1 MATNPYVNKV
11 TYSGTT
17 LIDLTSDT
25 VEAGKMLS
33 PYTAHDKS
41 GAPIV
46 GSIESL
52 SAGTINTSSTD
63 QTIAAGQYLAGAQ
76 TIKAVTTSGLNVG
89 NVRAGATVKVGDV
102 NDDDRIASIEG
113 TFSAASTVSSGQT
126 AAGAGQIVSGY
137 SAFMDGAE
145 LQGTIASKGSAD
157 MTASGATVTAPAGY
171 YPVASSKAVA
181 LGSATTPITSITPS
195 ITFEVDSEGIVAISV
210 SGSKSIV
217 PTVSSGYVLSGT
229 AGTVSVSGTDYEQ
242 LDITGIEEGTTTVS
256 GTTATRGTATY
267 GTGWIQSGEMAAAEF
282 ANTATA
288 GKTYVDI
295 SNTAEAPVLVT
306 GDYLYINKG
315 YTDDLKISL
324 AKLVP
329 DAASADLSSSVILSG
344 YSAYDNAG
352 NLIAGNIPTKTSAD
366 MTVSGATV
374 TAPSGYYASAQSKTV
389 ASGTEGTPTA
399 TKGTV
404 SSHSISVTPK
414 VTNTAG
420 YISGGTKT
428 GTAVTVSA
436 SELVSGTYSVTE
448 SGTADVT
455 NYASVSVGAGS
466 ATTPSSNITANPT
479 VTINST
485 TGVVTATV
493 AAASAYKSIT
503 PTVSAGWVASGTA
516 GTVTASGTGTLAL
529 TTLAA
534 TTYTPTTS
542 AQTITAG
549 KYLTG
554 AQTIAGDAN
563 LVAGNIKSGVSIFGK
578 LGTYA
583 GQSVTYTE
591 TDNTSGGYTVD
602 IVVTG

>member
-25 VEAGKMLS
+25 VEAGKMLA

-46 GSIESL
+46 GEIESL

-63 QTIAAGQYLAGAQ
+63 QTIAAGQYLSGAQ

-89 NVRAGATVKVGDV
+89 NVRYGATVKVGDV

-126 AAGAGQIVSGY
+126 AAGAGQIVAGY
-137 SAFMDGAE
+137 SAFMNGAE

-171 YPVASSKAVA
+171 YPEASSKSVA
-181 LGSATTPITSITPS
+181 AGSATVSGTITVTPTINVLAQSGIVQATVGQLASITPS
-195 ITFEVDSEGIVAISV
+195 VTAGYIS
-210 SGSKSIV
+210 SGTTGQMILTGSKSV
-217 PTVSSGYVLSGT
+217 TLTSS
-229 AGTVSVSGTDYEQ
+229 SVT
-242 LDITGIEEGTTTVS
+242 EGTTTVS

-282 ANTATA
+282 ANTATS

-399 TKGTV
+399 TKGSV
-404 SSHSISVTPK
+404 SLHSISVTPS

-420 YISGGTKT
+420 YIAGGTKT
-428 GTAVTVSA
+428 GTAVTVTA

-455 NYASVSVGAGS
+455 NYATVSVGAGS
-466 ATTPSSNITANPT
+466 ATTPSDNITANPT

-563 LVAGNIKSGVSIFGK
+563 LVAGNIKSGVSIFGVS
-578 LGTYA
+578 GTYA